1 MADFDFST
9 LITDRAP
16 ADLEA
21 LRDLLATPMSDWT
34 AEQLA
39 AFNQA
44 ASKGAYNYTDL
55 NRVTA
60 CMDYLNERLT
70 ALGYVTGYQRIEVPH
85 QEPQP
90 SGRLPEG
97 YTELAWIEGTGT
109 QYIDTGFNPTTETR
123 LVMEISDLVRGS
135 SNVLFG
141 SRNPNSPTSA
151 YMFGAVLTSSSTNA
165 LRSDYF
171 GSNVTITPADLTIKT
186 TIDKNENL
194 FSAFGITAEN
204 TELSGK
210 QCPDPLFLFCYN
222 NEGSAG
228 YYAKY
233 KLYSCKIYNNGVLI
247 RDFVPCTNP
256 TGTAGLYDLIGNQ
269 FYSNAGAG
277 EFAAG
282 PEVPQPE
289 PTLDPYTW
297 YEEDAPTAT
306 QMQQY
311 LANVGAL
318 RGALV
323 LPEDTVGLPGD
334 MAGLTQAEANAIEG
348 VLGIIN
354 DYLEAMQRIFLRS
367 GMAWAIS
374 GGPNYYFAN

>member
-1 MADFDFST
+1 MPDFDFST

-16 ADLEA
+16 ADLQV
-21 LRDLLATPMSDWT
+21 LRDVLSTPMEDWT
-34 AEQLA
+34 AAQLA

-70 ALGYVTGYQRIEVPH
+70 AAGYVTGYQRIEVPH

-318 RGALV
+318 RGALM

-334 MAGLTQAEANAIEG
+334 MAGLTQAKANAIEG